1 MANDLYRQY
10 RETAV
15 TQADPIKLVE
25 MLYEGAIK
33 FMRMGQKAIADGDP
47 ETAHNNILRAYA
59 IVAELMATLDF
70 DEGGEIATRLEQCYD
85 YTLHLLKEANIKKD
99 GELLDQAVQMIEPL
113 LASWKTAF
121 KNGVPGSAAD
131 DGMDEEHPDEAKAEQ
146 QQTERPK
153 RDHKPLDLVG

>member
-1 MANDLYRQY
+1 MANDLYSQY

-33 FMRMGQKAIADGDP
+33 FMRMGQKAIEDGDT
-47 ETAHNNILRAYA
+47 ETAHNSILRAYA

-99 GELLDQAVQMIEPL
+99 GALIEQAIQVIEPL
-113 LASWKTAF
+113 LTSWKTAF
-121 KNGVPGSAAD
+121 KNGVPLTPEEAAAAAEGAED
-131 DGMDEEHPDEAKAEQ
+131 AEPEKQPDK
-146 QQTERPK
+146 K
-153 RDHKPLDLVG
+153 KGDHKPLDLMG